1 MVTAGRDTFATDE
14 KLWALAT
21 FGQSALGDRR
31 LTKRLVDMATRLAS
45 QIGTSMAA
53 CCNGDAAAQSG
64 SYRLLRNDSVAPDA
78 IAQGG
83 FGSTVRQIDASQR
96 LLALEDTTSVS
107 YRHAVADELGATSKD
122 KSAKAQGYLVHSVLL
137 IDSDT
142 EFTLGLIDQQRW
154 CRDAA
159 EHGKKHKR
167 KQRAYADKESFK
179 WQRSS
184 EQMTERLGAQAMQ
197 QVISVCDRESDV
209 YEYLHYKHEQK
220 QRFVT
225 RASVDRR
232 IQGHTQRLFAT
243 LAEQAE
249 HVGCKS
255 VPVPQRGGRKART
268 AQVKL
273 CTMPL
278 TLCPPRHDTSRAG
291 EALPVHAI
299 LVQEVDAPEGVKPL
313 QWRLLTSE
321 PINDLQ
327 AVLRVV
333 RDYETRW
340 RIEEFHKAWKSGA
353 GVERQ
358 RLQHADNLE
367 RMMVITAFVAVRLLQ
382 LRERMETE
390 RASPG
395 DTKPMSIPLES
406 DEWRLLWVSA
416 ERNKPLPDQPP
427 SARWAYLA
435 LAKLGGF
442 TDTKRTGRP
451 GWATLWRG
459 WFRLQERLEG
469 YRLSQQLQKM

>member
-1 MVTAGRDTFATDE
+1 MVAAAQDTFATDE
-14 KLWALAT
+14 KHWALET
-21 FGQSALGDRR
+21 FGESDLGDRR

-64 SYRLLRNDSVAPDA
+64 SYRLLRNDSVAPEA

-83 FGSTVRQIDASQR
+83 FDSTVRQIDESQR

-107 YRHAVADELGATSKD
+107 YRHAVVDELGVTSKD
-122 KSAKAQGYLVHSVLL
+122 KSAKARGYLVHSVVL
-137 IDSDT
+137 IDGDT

-154 CRDAA
+154 CRAAA

-184 EQMTERLGAQAMQ
+184 EQMTQRLGAQAMK

-209 YEYLHYKHEQK
+209 YEYLHYKREHK

-225 RASVDRR
+225 RASVDRC
-232 IQGHTQRLFAT
+232 IEGHTQRLFAT
-243 LAEQAE
+243 LTEQAK
-249 HVGCKS
+249 HLGYKS

-268 AQVKL
+268 AQAEL
-273 CTMPL
+273 RAMPL
-278 TLCPPRHDTSRAG
+278 ALCPPSNSTSRADQ
-291 EALPVHAI
+291 ALPVNAV
-299 LVQEVDAPEGVKPL
+299 LVQEVDAPQGVKPL

-321 PINDLQ
+321 PINNLH

-333 RDYETRW
+333 RDYEMRW

-382 LRERMETE
+382 LRERMEAE
-390 RASPG
+390 QASPD
-395 DTKPMSIPLES
+395 DTRPETIPLGR
-406 DEWRLLWVSA
+406 DEWRLLWGST
-416 ERNKPLPDQPP
+416 ERQKALPDQPP

-469 YRLSQQLQKM
+469 YRVSQQLQKM